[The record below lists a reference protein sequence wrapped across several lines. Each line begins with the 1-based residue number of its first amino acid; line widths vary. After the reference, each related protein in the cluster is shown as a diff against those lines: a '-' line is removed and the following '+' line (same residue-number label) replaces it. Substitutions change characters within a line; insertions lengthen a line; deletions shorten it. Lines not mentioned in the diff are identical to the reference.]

1 MKNTHKQK
9 ELWFGFSED
18 KVFGEIMSN
27 PAFCKH
33 VLQGILPEIL
43 IKKIFP
49 PKKQ

>member
-33 VLQGILPEIL
+33 VLQGILRRS
-43 IKKIFP
+43 
-49 PKKQ
+49 